1 MSAASIDVTCK
12 HLQRSVA
19 LTMKIM
25 IVTGASRGIGSE
37 TALAAAEVGYSVCV
51 NYHSDHDSASAV
63 VEQIIRSGGRALAV
77 QADVA
82 SDGEVVKL
90 FQTVQDKL
98 GTPSVV
104 VNNAGILETG
114 KIDTI
119 NPERLR
125 RVFETN
131 VYGPFYCARE
141 AVRVMSTENGGVG
154 GSIINISSVA
164 AKLGAP
170 GEYIDYA
177 ASKGAIDTMT
187 VGLAK
192 EVADLNIRVNAVRP
206 GVIYTDIHA
215 RAGEPNR
222 VDRVKLQVPMKRG
235 GTAREVANAVI
246 WLASDESAYC
256 TGSFIDVSG
265 GR

>member
-1 MSAASIDVTCK
+1 
-12 HLQRSVA
+12 
-19 LTMKIM
+19 MKVM
-25 IVTGASRGIGSE
+25 IVTGASRGIGAE
-37 TALAAAEVGYSVCV
+37 TSLAAAEAGYAVCV
-51 NYHSDHDSASAV
+51 NYHSDVESANGIV
-63 VEQIIRSGGRALAV
+63 DQITKRGGRALAV
-77 QADVA
+77 QANVA
-82 SDGEVVKL
+82 SEPDVLKL
-90 FQTVQDKL
+90 FEIVRDSL
-98 GTPSVV
+98 GVASVL

-119 NPERLR
+119 SSGRLS

-131 VYGPFYCARE
+131 VYGSFYCARE
-141 AVRVMSTENGGVG
+141 AVGMMSTESGGAG

-177 ASKGAIDTMT
+177 ASKGAIDSMT

-192 EVADLNIRVNAVRP
+192 EVADLGIRVNAVRP

-215 RAGEPNR
+215 SGGEPDR
-222 VDRVKLQVPMKRG
+222 VDRVKAQVPMKRG
-235 GTAREVANAVI
+235 GTPREVANAVI
-246 WLASDESAYC
+246 WLASDEAQYC